1 VFGAGCIAEDATAT
15 SQVICVFFNLLVI
28 AVFIRVLLSWFNMD
42 PRSPLIQALNSI
54 TEPILDPIRRIMPR
68 LGMFDLSPIVA
79 LILLQ
84 VVSRVL
90 QQFAINGGF

>member
-1 VFGAGCIAEDATAT
+1 MFGTGCVGDATAT
-15 SQVICVFFNLLVI
+15 SQVICLFFNLLVI
-28 AVFIRVLLSWFNMD
+28 AVFIRVLLSWFQID
-42 PRSPLIQALNSI
+42 PRNPMIQALHSI

-90 QQFAINGGF
+90 QQFAIDGGF